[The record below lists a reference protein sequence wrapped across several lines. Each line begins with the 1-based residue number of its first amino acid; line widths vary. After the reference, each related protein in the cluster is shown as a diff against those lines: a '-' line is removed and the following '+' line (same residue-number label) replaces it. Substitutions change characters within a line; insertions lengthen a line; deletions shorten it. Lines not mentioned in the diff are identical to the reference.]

1 MGRPIRHTVA
11 FFSHDTDATTGHRRT
26 LPILM
31 NTFGHEGISAWW
43 QLLEH
48 LGDTENHYI
57 CLRSQEDLEL
67 LASQMHFQPNRLI
80 EILVKLAELEAI
92 DIELF
97 NAGVIW
103 CQNFVDRLGPVY
115 KKRQIPLPQKPL
127 IKNVSKQLLLPEISL
142 SLSGTPLMLPVIPQ
156 SKVEYSKVNK
166 SREETA
172 ATFIK
177 DDLSGIKVDGNE
189 TDENIATIS
198 TCYEQNIGM
207 LTPKIADELRDL
219 SREYSAEWFSEAVSE
234 ACRSNARRL
243 NYVTRILE
251 RWKVDGFKSQKPG
264 GGNNGANQSGNK
276 KLANTEELAASTE
289 RFLREHGR

>member
-1 MGRPIRHTVA
+1 
-11 FFSHDTDATTGHRRT
+11 
-26 LPILM
+26 M

-103 CQNFVDRLGPVY
+103 CQNFVDRLEPVY
-115 KKRQIPLPQKPL
+115 KKRKVPLPQKPL

-142 SLSGTPLMLPVIPQ
+142 SLSGKPLMLPVIPQ
-156 SKVEYSKVNK
+156 SKVKESRVKE
-166 SREETA
+166 SREETVTA
-172 ATFIK
+172 ASLK
-177 DDLSGIKVDGNE
+177 DDLSEITVDGNE
-189 TDENIATIS
+189 TDNNIAIIS

-207 LTPKIADELRDL
+207 LTPKIAEELRDL

-251 RWKVDGFKSQKPG
+251 RWKVDGFKSQKTG
-264 GGNNGANQSGNK
+264 GGNGKGYQAGNK
-276 KLANTEELAASTE
+276 QLANTEELAANTE
-289 RFLREHGR
+289 RFLREHGG